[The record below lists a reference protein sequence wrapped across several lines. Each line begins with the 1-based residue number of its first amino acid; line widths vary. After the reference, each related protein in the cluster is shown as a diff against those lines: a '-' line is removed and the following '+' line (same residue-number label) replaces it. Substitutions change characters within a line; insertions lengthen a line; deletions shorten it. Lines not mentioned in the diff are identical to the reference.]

1 MSRLKG
7 GSPEIEEPP
16 IRISPADGCSNPAIM
31 RRVVVFPD
39 PEAPSSVRN
48 SPAAISN
55 ERSSTA
61 TNSPK
66 RLVRRSSSRIGVRSF
81 PGFDLVPDFLVL
93 LAPGAPLPEVDLAS
107 VVADIALTGGLVGR
121 HILLGCR
128 VGDDVGG
135 DVIQQLLGKRLSGVL
150 QPGVPGIQ
158 VLGTLG
164 QYPVIGPGGGPFF
177 GDRLPGWEL
186 GL

>member
-16 IRISPADGCSNPAIM
+16 IRISPVDGCSNPAII

-48 SPAAISN
+48 SPAAISR

-61 TNSPK
+61 KKSPK

-81 PGFDLVPDFLVL
+81 PGFDLVPDLLVFLS
-93 LAPGAPLPEVDLAS
+93 PGTPLPEVDLGP
-107 VVADIALTGGLVGR
+107 VVGDVALAGGLLRR
-121 HILLGCR
+121 HVLLGLR
-128 VGDDVGG
+128 VGHDVGG
-135 DVIQQLLGKRLSGVL
+135 DVIKQLLGKRLRGVL
-150 QPGVPGIQ
+150 QPGIS
-158 VLGTLG
+158 
-164 QYPVIGPGGGPFF
+164 
-177 GDRLPGWEL
+177 
-186 GL
+186 